1 MRLEKVG
8 LLRRLLVFC
17 LLLSGGAALAQIR
30 DSLLDKR
37 VEYIYHF
44 SQEVTWPNFSSQKKF
59 YVELV
64 GRNLD
69 FYSQLTSFFEDKTVQ
84 GKEISVSNTQDWR
97 TRNRSTRP
105 NIVYVDETSLHYLPE
120 IVRFFEGYPVLIVSS
135 RPYMEKGWMVSFTER
150 FLEKPYLKGDVS
162 DWGYSLNCETIE
174 VRAKLSISSRLRD
187 GALLVIPVQKKA
199 AVATVGHEGEL
210 ENMASKIDALQFE
223 ILEKDSIVKQQR
235 REISS
240 LHDTIVRQ
248 RRKLEFID
256 SSTTVRFVTAAEF
269 LRGFLAYDTSYFSDQ
284 LDIGER
290 IRFHQ
295 GSLVAYGAEPH
306 DTTYPWDDNRVG
318 YFLLILALSVGATS
332 VALSNVICRRIAGS
346 GSLSE
351 TVAREQQSGDSENIA
366 ERQRR
371 IQNAFFAN
379 VSHEL
384 RTPLNAI
391 VGLSQLL
398 ASEDVEGTELKSS
411 LEIINQ
417 SAHGLLRMMDSVIT
431 KAMLDAGEMRLE
443 ETLAN
448 PLSMLTTL
456 SKESEELLQNM
467 GKREVVAFR
476 QEFAPDLPKSAWL
489 DYEKVQS
496 ILGVL
501 LSNAVRFTS
510 LGEVVLGCDVR
521 HGEELSFIRFYVGD
535 TGRGMNAAQLK
546 TIGEHFSEAQRMPFT
561 GLDTAIS
568 DGDSGMGL
576 GLSIACGLTEI
587 LGTHLAIDSQPGL
600 GTNVSFELPLRA
612 V

>member
-135 RPYMEKGWMVSFTER
+135 RPCMEKGWMVSFTER

-223 ILEKDSIVKQQR
+223 ILEKDSIVKQQQN
-235 REISS
+235 EISS

-290 IRFHQ
+290 IRSHQ

-398 ASEDVEGTELKSS
+398 ASEDVEGTELKLS

-476 QEFAPDLPKSAWL
+476 QEFASDLPKSAWL

-546 TIGEHFSEAQRMPFT
+546 MIGEHFSEAQRLPST

>member
-8 LLRRLLVFC
+8 LLGRLLVFC

-44 SQEVTWPNFSSQKKF
+44 SQEVVWPNFSSQKKF

-69 FYSQLTSFFEDKTVQ
+69 FYNQLTTFFEDKAVQ

-150 FLEKPYLKGDVS
+150 FLEKSYLKGDVS

-187 GALLVIPVQKKA
+187 GALLVIPVQKKV
-199 AVATVGHEGEL
+199 AVASVGHEGEL
-210 ENMASKIDALQFE
+210 ENMASRIDALRFE
-223 ILEKDSIVKQQR
+223 ILEKDSIVRQQQN
-235 REISS
+235 EILS

-248 RRKLEFID
+248 RRQLEFID

-269 LRGFLAYDTSYFSDQ
+269 LRGFLTYDTSYIPGR
-284 LDIGER
+284 LNIGER
-290 IRFHQ
+290 IRSQQ
-295 GSLVAYGAEPH
+295 GSLVVYGAEPRA
-306 DTTYPWDDNRVG
+306 TTYPWGDDRVG
-318 YFLLILALSVGATS
+318 YFLLILALSIGLAT
-332 VALSNVICRRIAGS
+332 VALSNVICQRIAGS
-346 GSLSE
+346 DFSSE
-351 TVAREQQSGDSENIA
+351 TVAREQQSGDSANVA

-371 IQNAFFAN
+371 IQNTFFAN

-431 KAMLDAGEMRLE
+431 KAMIDAGEMRLE

-448 PLSMLTTL
+448 PLTMLTKL

-476 QEFAPDLPKSAWL
+476 QEFASDLPKSAWL

-510 LGEVVLGCDVR
+510 LGEVVLGCNVR
-521 HGEELSFIRFYVGD
+521 HREDMSFIRFYVGD

-546 TIGEHFSEAQRMPFT
+546 MIGEHFTESQRMPST
-561 GLDTAIS
+561 GFDSALS

-576 GLSIACGLTEI
+576 GLSIACGLAEI

>member
-37 VEYIYHF
+37 VEYMYHF
-44 SQEVTWPNFSSQKKF
+44 SQEVVWPNFSSQKKF

-187 GALLVIPVQKKA
+187 GALLVIPVQKKVPIA
-199 AVATVGHEGEL
+199 SVGHEGEL
-210 ENMASKIDALQFE
+210 ESMVSRIDALRFE

-248 RRKLEFID
+248 RKQLEFID

-269 LRGFLAYDTSYFSDQ
+269 LRGFLAYDTSYISDQ

-290 IRFHQ
+290 IRSRQ
-295 GSLVAYGAEPH
+295 GSLVAYGVEPRA
-306 DTTYPWDDNRVG
+306 TTYPWSDDRVG
-318 YFLLILALSVGATS
+318 LFLLILALSVGATS
-332 VALSNVICRRIAGS
+332 VVLSNVVCRRIAGS
-346 GSLSE
+346 ASLSE
-351 TVAREQQSGDSENIA
+351 TVAREQQSSDGANVA

-431 KAMLDAGEMRLE
+431 KAMIDAGEMQLE

-448 PLSMLTTL
+448 PLSMLATL

-476 QEFAPDLPKSAWL
+476 QEFASDLPKSAWL

-510 LGEVVLGCDVR
+510 LGEVVLGCNVR
-521 HGEELSFIRFYVGD
+521 HGEEFSFIRFYVGD

-546 TIGEHFSEAQRMPFT
+546 MIGEHFSEAQRMPST
-561 GLDTAIS
+561 GLDTSIS
-568 DGDSGMGL
+568 DGDSGMGS
-576 GLSIACGLTEI
+576 GLSIACGLAEI
-587 LGTHLAIDSQPGL
+587 LGTQLEIDSQPGL
-600 GTNVSFELPLRA
+600 GTNVSFELPLSA

>member
-105 NIVYVDETSLHYLPE
+105 NIVYVDETALHYLPE

-223 ILEKDSIVKQQR
+223 ILEKDSIVKQQQN
-235 REISS
+235 EISS

-256 SSTTVRFVTAAEF
+256 SSSTVRFVTAAEF
-269 LRGFLAYDTSYFSDQ
+269 LHGFLAYDTSYFSDQ

-290 IRFHQ
+290 IRSHQ

-398 ASEDVEGTELKSS
+398 ASEDVEGTELKLS

-476 QEFAPDLPKSAWL
+476 QEFASDLPKSAWL

-546 TIGEHFSEAQRMPFT
+546 MIGEHFSEAQRLPST

>member
-44 SQEVTWPNFSSQKKF
+44 SQEVTWPNFSSQKRF

-135 RPYMEKGWMVSFTER
+135 RPCMEKGWMVSFTER

-223 ILEKDSIVKQQR
+223 ILEKDSIVKQQQN
-235 REISS
+235 EISS

-290 IRFHQ
+290 IRSHQ

-398 ASEDVEGTELKSS
+398 ASEDVEGTELKLS

-476 QEFAPDLPKSAWL
+476 QEFASDLPKSAWL

-546 TIGEHFSEAQRMPFT
+546 MIGEHFSEAQRLPST

>member
-187 GALLVIPVQKKA
+187 GALLVIPVQKKVPIA
-199 AVATVGHEGEL
+199 SVVHEGEL
-210 ENMASKIDALQFE
+210 ESMASKIDALRFE
-223 ILEKDSIVKQQR
+223 ILEKDSIVKQQQN
-235 REISS
+235 EISN

-269 LRGFLAYDTSYFSDQ
+269 LRGFLAYDTSYISDQ

-290 IRFHQ
+290 IRSHQ
-295 GSLVAYGAEPH
+295 GSLVAYGVEPRA
-306 DTTYPWDDNRVG
+306 TTYPWGDDRVG
-318 YFLLILALSVGATS
+318 LFLLILALSVGATS

-476 QEFAPDLPKSAWL
+476 QEFASDLPKSAWL

-546 TIGEHFSEAQRMPFT
+546 MIGEHFSEVQRLPST

>member
-223 ILEKDSIVKQQR
+223 ILEKDSIVKQQQN
-235 REISS
+235 EISS

-290 IRFHQ
+290 IRSHQ

-476 QEFAPDLPKSAWL
+476 QEFASDLPKSAWL

-546 TIGEHFSEAQRMPFT
+546 MIGEHFSEAQRLPST